1 MKRQVKAKVREERKI
16 DKVKKKSL
24 PLPLPLPDSLEV

>member
-1 MKRQVKAKVREERKI
+1 MKKQLKAKVKEERKI

-24 PLPLPLPDSLEV
+24 PLPDLWEV